1 MNTVAAAHQ
10 RLDRL
15 EPKIDTLEKDVASL
29 QTEVDVQFREVF
41 GQWPRGVDKAR
52 AKRATRFV
60 AKDGGGNREVWADH

>member
-15 EPKIDTLEKDVASL
+15 EPKIDGLEKDVASL

-41 GQWPRGVDKAR
+41 IRI
-52 AKRATRFV
+52 KRIEAILIGTAGTIIMLLISV
-60 AKDGGGNREVWADH
+60 LMKMG

>member
-41 GQWPRGVDKAR
+41 IRI
-52 AKRATRFV
+52 KRIEAILIGTAGTIIMLLISV
-60 AKDGGGNREVWADH
+60 LLKMG

>member
-15 EPKIDTLEKDVASL
+15 EPKIDSLAKDVSSL

-41 GQWPRGVDKAR
+41 IRI
-52 AKRATRFV
+52 KRIETILIGTAGTIIMLLISV
-60 AKDGGGNREVWADH
+60 LMKMG

>member
-15 EPKIDTLEKDVASL
+15 EPKIDSLEKDVASL

-41 GQWPRGVDKAR
+41 IRI
-52 AKRATRFV
+52 KRIETILIGTAGTIIMLLV
-60 AKDGGGNREVWADH
+60 SVLMKMG

>member
-41 GQWPRGVDKAR
+41 IRI
-52 AKRATRFV
+52 KRIETILIGTAGTIIMLLISV
-60 AKDGGGNREVWADH
+60 LMKMG